1 MATLSPR
8 KLVSRSRLER
18 QPLLTADQEQSLAR
32 AWRDEG
38 DPSARYRLITSNMGL
53 VVSLAS
59 RFACRSVPPH
69 ELIAEGQVGLI
80 MAVDRFDPGC
90 ECRFSTYATY
100 WIRHS
105 ISEAFARGTE
115 RGRLNRA
122 DLQSVRQLERCES
135 QHKLKTGRVPTLTE
149 LADTLGWRVERVR
162 LVSSYQ
168 LTGGGQD
175 SLDDVDARAPRGI
188 ISAPDSKPEF
198 ESESTSE
205 QLGRDVTSL
214 IEALPEH
221 ERAAIKLRF
230 GFEGGQSRTIDA
242 VAAVMGRTASDVR
255 GLIASGIKRLSR
267 TCKP

>member
-1 MATLSPR
+1 MATLAPS
-8 KLVSRSRLER
+8 KLVSSPRGDR
-18 QPLLTADQEQSLAR
+18 QPLLTAEQEQSLAK
-32 AWRDEG
+32 AWRNRG
-38 DPSARYRLITSNMGL
+38 DTAAREQLITSNMGL

-59 RFACRSVPPH
+59 RFGGRGVPTD

-135 QHKLKTGRVPTLTE
+135 EYKLKTGRVPSLTE
-149 LADTLGWRVERVR
+149 LADALCWRVERVR

-168 LTGGGQD
+168 VSGGGQN
-175 SLDDVDARAPRGI
+175 SLDDVGARAPRSTVCESHAG
-188 ISAPDSKPEF
+188 SEPDSS
-198 ESESTSE
+198 SEL
-205 QLGRDVTSL
+205 LGRDVASL
-214 IEALPEH
+214 IEELPEN
-221 ERAAIKLRF
+221 ERAAVKLRF
-230 GFEGGQSRTIDA
+230 GFEGGQSRTIDS
-242 VAAVMGRTASDVR
+242 VAAVMGRSAGDIR

-267 TCKP
+267 SCKS